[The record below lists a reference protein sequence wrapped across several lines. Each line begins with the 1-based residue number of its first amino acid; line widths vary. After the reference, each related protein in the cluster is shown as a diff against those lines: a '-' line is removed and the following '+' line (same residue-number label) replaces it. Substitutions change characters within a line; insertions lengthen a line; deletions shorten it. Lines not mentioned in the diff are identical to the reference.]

1 MAGKRDPQRRVRLRT
16 DIFDREAREAF
27 HVETDSAVAD
37 RLGVHFTVLSM
48 YRTGNR
54 YCGAGFIATCQ
65 AELPH
70 LTFEQLFEVVEVE
83 EAAV

>member
-1 MAGKRDPQRRVRLRT
+1 MAGKKDPRRRVRLRT
-16 DIFDREAREAF
+16 DVFDREARAAF
-27 HVETDSAVAD
+27 HVDTDAAVAD
-37 RLGVHFTVLSM
+37 RLDVHFTVLSQ

-65 AELPH
+65 SELPH

-83 EAAV
+83 GAAA